1 MQSLV
6 RLISITCALFG
17 SAGAFAVSDLIGTSG
32 TYTRETGTRGA
43 VANREIA
50 NQLYK
55 QALADE
61 KAAWSSFPPNVSLL
75 SKALNESK
83 EGKLADDQAK
93 EFARAAMHG
102 INSGGRS
109 GDFKLQDYGVI
120 SEKELN
126 DLANGSSPY
135 RGAVESKLGGYGMKL
150 SSDKMSIQTPI
161 GTLPI
166 NMAMD
171 KLEGGLRKIAAS
183 MGYNPDDVSSGLR
196 AAVATR
202 DGIAGRVMADVNSR
216 MGQPSGGGAGGAMDP
231 ASLAGNEGANAGE
244 AGKDAQGAG
253 EGGAAGNGEAGF
265 VQDDASRQAELQRNR
280 DAFLRKMGAMDPE
293 SLGPLHGP
301 NDDLFRIVHVKY
313 QSLRS
318 EGVFNENE
326 ITQLMA
332 SAAKPASAVRASPSP
347 KVATRLPAA
356 NNGPIKPMNGTPK

>member
-1 MQSLV
+1 V
-6 RLISITCALFG
+6 LFG
-17 SAGAFAVSDLIGTSG
+17 SAEVFAVSDLIGTSG

-75 SKALNESK
+75 AKALNESK

-150 SSDKMSIQTPI
+150 SADKMSIQTPM

-183 MGYNPDDVSSGLR
+183 MGYNPDDVSNGLR
-196 AAVATR
+196 AAVAAR
-202 DGIAGRVMADVNSR
+202 DGIANRVMADVNAK
-216 MGQPSGGGAGGAMDP
+216 MGQPSGGGTGAATDP
-231 ASLAGNEGANAGE
+231 ANLAGNEEDANKGE
-244 AGKDAQGAG
+244 ASKDLQGVEGALAGG
-253 EGGAAGNGEAGF
+253 EGGF

-280 DAFLRKMGAMDPE
+280 DAFLRKMGEMDPE

-301 NDDLFRIVHVKY
+301 GDDLFRVVHIKY

-326 ITQLMA
+326 ITQLVA
-332 SAAKPASAVRASPSP
+332 SAAKPTVQAS

-356 NNGPIKPMNGTPK
+356 NNGPIKPMIGTPK